1 MVLPFLV
8 LLAYKRLFLS
18 TLKQG
23 LGKNYRKNHKEKKKI
38 QKNQQNTQ
46 NKKEKK
52 VKDCVLKRNEENLD
66 ESEIEKNLEIKRKA
80 VKNPEKESTFSL
92 LCKP

>member
-23 LGKNYRKNHKEKKKI
+23 LEKNYRKNHKEKK
-38 QKNQQNTQ
+38 NT
-46 NKKEKK
+46 KKSTEY
-52 VKDCVLKRNEENLD
+52 
-66 ESEIEKNLEIKRKA
+66 LE
-80 VKNPEKESTFSL
+80 
-92 LCKP
+92 